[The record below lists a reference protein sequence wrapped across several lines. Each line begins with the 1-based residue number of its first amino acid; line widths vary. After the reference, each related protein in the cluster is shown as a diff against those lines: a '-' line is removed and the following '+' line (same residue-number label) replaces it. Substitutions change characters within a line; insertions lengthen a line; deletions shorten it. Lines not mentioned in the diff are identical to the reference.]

1 MRTSLLAVAAIGCL
15 GLSACNGDPPPGNPA
30 LNSTTGPARL
40 DSGITSSN
48 GGGQRALGGTPGI
61 STGTGGATGGF
72 APNQKGNS
80 Y

>member
-1 MRTSLLAVAAIGCL
+1 MRTSLLAAAAIACL
-15 GLSACNGDPPPGNPA
+15 GLSACDSTPPPGNPA
-30 LNSTTGPARL
+30 LNTTTGPATL

-48 GGGQRALGGTPGI
+48 GGGQRALGGTPGVGF
-61 STGTGGATGGF
+61 GTNGATGGF